1 MFKPLKKR
9 NDNFVKRDFFAVKK
23 TKQKRYAIVGGKI
36 EGVNCFIVD
45 NSIENLPTP
54 NQVFFFLTQKNKP
67 SSFFIDE
74 IAKRERVIECVMIVS
89 KLSQRFANE
98 LKAKYCIRFGVSNSL
113 SESPVFNPEYM
124 KHIPNNHSKMMV
136 VRTDQNY
143 YSIEGSGN
151 PSINARCEFYL
162 FSNNKQVYDS
172 IKAIYDNA

>member
-89 KLSQRFANE
+89 KLSQRFAE
-98 LKAKYCIRFGVSNSL
+98 LLPILKILDGSRDCFTGKAICACG
-113 SESPVFNPEYM
+113 
-124 KHIPNNHSKMMV
+124 
-136 VRTDQNY
+136 D
-143 YSIEGSGN
+143 
-151 PSINARCEFYL
+151 INASICEPA
-162 FSNNKQVYDS
+162 KCD
-172 IKAIYDNA
+172 